1 MAAARQDLTDTS
13 EKLRLAVVSFQAVGE
28 NATDLTVGMGTNAWS
43 LSDAA
48 ARLSKTAGMAK
59 AQAAKVLKA
68 AEVAEA
74 ASARAAAVVKAA
86 EKAQAAAAMA
96 KKAANDQAKKAAK
109 MAAQAAAAAA
119 EAARAAEVADA
130 AAAALGAGNMC
141 GIFVVSVF
149 CSCFCQDPLG
159 QIEVVGVALVVLVL
173 EVIVLYTC
181 TQV

>member
-13 EKLRLAVVSFQAVGE
+13 EKLRLAVVGFQAVGE

-96 KKAANDQAKKAAK
+96 KKAANDQAKQAAK

-141 GIFVVSVF
+141 GTFVVSF
-149 CSCFCQDPLG
+149 FYSCFCRDPLG
-159 QIEVVGVALVVLVL
+159 QIVVVGVCCSCCAGVGSHRP
-173 EVIVLYTC
+173 T
-181 TQV
+181 